1 MTQLFRASPDDEDLR
16 LITDAV
22 AILDRCRHVP
32 ATDKSE
38 STSRAAYMD
47 LLSRVDE
54 LPEGGTDFYERW
66 RDKAPN
72 GNGSNGDGHGRMGP
86 VTRL

>member
-1 MTQLFRASPDDEDLR
+1 MTKTCDPSPTR
-16 LITDAV
+16 WRSSTAAV
-22 AILDRCRHVP
+22 TCL

-47 LLSRVDE
+47 LLSRVGE